1 MKDLINKYRFTVKPI
16 SLENSNSVELA
27 RSIQVHPLTYQ
38 ELPYDPEYS
47 NYAGRLTL
55 EKLSNVSSE
64 EMYWKGRQEIIFR
77 HTGEHPFEISGPD
90 SLKLLQKIFPR
101 DVSKISKGRCSYQ
114 FACYHD
120 GGMITDGVLLKI
132 DEDKYWFAQADGD
145 LFSWYKAHSN
155 NMDVEIKDPEVWVSQ
170 IQGPL
175 SMKLLEN
182 IADRFSEN
190 DWKYFDWKELQIL
203 DQKVIVSRS
212 GFTNELGWE
221 IYFRP
226 ENETEKI
233 GDYILEEGKKLGMIL
248 VATPG
253 FRCRRIEAGLL
264 SAGQD
269 FSKKTNPFSVG
280 LGRFINFD
288 KGNFIGKEA
297 LMTSDKKCKTW
308 GIRVVEGTA
317 IKGESIKINK
327 KNIGKITSSTWSA
340 YQICGVGIVHL
351 DNNENGPGDIVDVKC
366 TDGKVHKG
374 EICKLPMYDAKGE
387 IVRGINR
394 NIPKEPNP
402 WHGIKITN

>member
-1 MKDLINKYRFTVKPI
+1 MNDLINKYRFTVKPV
-16 SLENSNSVELA
+16 SLENSNSLELA

-55 EKLSNVSSE
+55 EKLSNVSPE
-64 EMYWKGRQEIIFR
+64 EMYWKARREIIFR

-90 SLKLLQKIFPR
+90 ALKFLQKIFPR
-101 DVSKISKGRCSYQ
+101 DISKIAVGRCSYQ

-120 GGMITDGVLLKI
+120 GGMITDGILLRI
-132 DEDKYWFAQADGD
+132 DKDKYWFAQADGD
-145 LFSWYKAHSN
+145 LFSWYKAHSKN
-155 NMDVEIKDPEVWVSQ
+155 FNVEIHDPNVWVSQ
-170 IQGPL
+170 VQGPL

-182 IADRFSEN
+182 LSNGFSEN

-233 GDYILEEGKKLGMIL
+233 GDYILEQGKKLGMIL

-269 FSKKTNPFSVG
+269 FSKNTNPFSVG

-288 KGNFIGKEA
+288 KENFIGKEA
-297 LMTSDKKCKTW
+297 LMSSEKKCKTW
-308 GIRVVEGTA
+308 GIRVMSGTA
-317 IKGESIKINK
+317 IKGESIKLNEEE
-327 KNIGKITSSTWSA
+327 IGKITSSTWSP
-340 YQICGVGIVHL
+340 YQVCGVGIVHL
-351 DNNENGPGDIVDVKC
+351 NNNENGPGDIVDVKC
-366 TDGKVHKG
+366 TDGKLHKG
-374 EICKLPMYDAKGE
+374 QICKLPMYDEQGE
-387 IVRGINR
+387 IVRGIDR
-394 NIPKEPNP
+394 NIPHEPKP
-402 WHGIKITN
+402 WPGI

>member
-1 MKDLINKYRFTVKPI
+1 MNDLINKYRFTVKPV
-16 SLENSNSVELA
+16 SLENSNSLELA

-55 EKLSNVSSE
+55 EKLSNLSPE
-64 EMYWKGRQEIIFR
+64 EMYWKARREIIFR

-90 SLKLLQKIFPR
+90 ALEFLQKIFPR
-101 DVSKISKGRCSYQ
+101 DVSKIAVGRCSYQ

-120 GGMITDGVLLKI
+120 GGMITDGVLLRIEK
-132 DEDKYWFAQADGD
+132 DKYWFAQADGD
-145 LFSWYKAHSN
+145 LFSWYKAHSKN
-155 NMDVEIKDPEVWVSQ
+155 LDVEISDPDVWVSQ
-170 IQGPL
+170 VQGPL

-182 IADRFSEN
+182 LSNGFSEN
-190 DWKYFDWKELQIL
+190 DWKYFDWKELNIL

-226 ENETEKI
+226 ENKTEKI
-233 GDYILEEGKKLGMIL
+233 GDYILEQGKKLGMVL

-280 LGRFINFD
+280 LGRFVNFNKED
-288 KGNFIGKEA
+288 FIGKEA
-297 LMTSDKKCKTW
+297 LLSSDKKCKTW
-308 GIRVVEGTA
+308 GIRVMAGTA
-317 IKGESIKINK
+317 IKGESIKLNGEE
-327 KNIGKITSSTWSA
+327 IGKITSSTWSP
-340 YQICGVGIVHL
+340 YQVCGVGIVHL
-351 DNNENGPGDIVDVKC
+351 NNNENGPGDIVDVKC
-366 TDGKVHKG
+366 TDGKLHKG
-374 EICKLPMYDAKGE
+374 QICKLPMYDEQGK
-387 IVRGINR
+387 IVRGLDR
-394 NIPKEPNP
+394 NIPNEPNP
-402 WHGIKITN
+402 WPGI

>member
-1 MKDLINKYRFTVKPI
+1 
-16 SLENSNSVELA
+16 
-27 RSIQVHPLTYQ
+27 
-38 ELPYDPEYS
+38 
-47 NYAGRLTL
+47 
-55 EKLSNVSSE
+55 
-64 EMYWKGRQEIIFR
+64 
-77 HTGEHPFEISGPD
+77 
-90 SLKLLQKIFPR
+90 
-101 DVSKISKGRCSYQ
+101 
-114 FACYHD
+114 
-120 GGMITDGVLLKI
+120 MITDGVLLKI
-132 DEDKYWFAQADGD
+132 EEDKYWFAQADGD
-145 LFSWYKAHSN
+145 LFSWYKAHSK
-155 NMDVEIKDPEVWVSQ
+155 NMNVEIKDPDVWVRQ

-182 IADRFSEN
+182 IADGFSEN

-269 FSKKTNPFSVG
+269 FTKKTNPFSVG

-288 KGNFIGKEA
+288 KEDFIGKEA

-317 IKGESIKINK
+317 IKGESIKINEK
-327 KNIGKITSSTWSA
+327 IIGKITSSTWSP

-351 DNNENGPGDIVDVKC
+351 DNDKNGPGDVVEVKC

-387 IVRGINR
+387 IVRGLNR
-394 NIPKEPNP
+394 NIPKAPNP
-402 WHGIKITN
+402 WPGIKTTN

>member
-1 MKDLINKYRFTVKPI
+1 MNDLINKYRFTVKPV
-16 SLENSNSVELA
+16 SLENSNSLELA

-55 EKLSNVSSE
+55 EKLSNISSE
-64 EMYWKGRQEIIFR
+64 EMYWKARREIIFR

-90 SLKLLQKIFPR
+90 ALKFLQKIFPR
-101 DVSKISKGRCSYQ
+101 DISKIAVGRCSYQ

-120 GGMITDGVLLKI
+120 GGMITDGILLRI
-132 DEDKYWFAQADGD
+132 DKDKYWFAQADGD
-145 LFSWYKAHSN
+145 LFSWYKAHSKN
-155 NMDVEIKDPEVWVSQ
+155 FNVEIDDPNVWVSQ
-170 IQGPL
+170 VQGPL

-182 IADRFSEN
+182 LSNGFSEN

-233 GDYILEEGKKLGMIL
+233 GDYILEQGKKLGMIL

-269 FSKKTNPFSVG
+269 FSKNTNPFSVG

-288 KGNFIGKEA
+288 KENFIGKEA
-297 LMTSDKKCKTW
+297 LMSSEKKCKTW
-308 GIRVVEGTA
+308 GIRVMSGTA
-317 IKGESIKINK
+317 IKGESIKLNEEE
-327 KNIGKITSSTWSA
+327 IGKITSSTWSP
-340 YQICGVGIVHL
+340 YQVCGVGIVHL
-351 DNNENGPGDIVDVKC
+351 NNNENGPGDIVDVKC
-366 TDGKVHKG
+366 TDGKLHKG
-374 EICKLPMYDAKGE
+374 QICKLPMYDENGE
-387 IVRGINR
+387 IVRGIDR
-394 NIPKEPNP
+394 NIPHEPKP
-402 WHGIKITN
+402 WPGI

>member
-1 MKDLINKYRFTVKPI
+1 MKSLIDKYRFTVKPV

-55 EKLSNVSSE
+55 EKLSNVSPD

-90 SLKLLQKIFPR
+90 ALKLLQKIFPR
-101 DVSKISKGRCSYQ
+101 DISKISKGRCSYQ

-132 DEDKYWFAQADGD
+132 DENKYWFAQADGD
-145 LFSWYKAHSN
+145 LFSWYKAYSKN
-155 NMDVEIKDPEVWVSQ
+155 LDVEIKDPEVWVSQ
-170 IQGPL
+170 VQGPL

-182 IADRFSEN
+182 IAEGFSEN
-190 DWKYFDWKELQIL
+190 DWKYFDWRELQIL

-226 ENETEKI
+226 ENNVEKL
-233 GDYILEEGKKLGMIL
+233 GDLILNEGTKMGMIL
-248 VATPG
+248 TATPS
-253 FRCRRIEAGLL
+253 FRGRRIEAGLL

-269 FSKKTNPFSVG
+269 FTNNTNPFSVG
-280 LGRFINFD
+280 LGRFID
-288 KGNFIGKEA
+288 LEKDDFIGKKA
-297 LMTSDKKCKTW
+297 LINADKSCRSW
-308 GIRVVEGTA
+308 GIRIVDGIA
-317 IKGESIKINK
+317 KKGRTLKING
-327 KNIGKITSSTWSA
+327 NHIGSITSSTWSP
-340 YQICGVGIVHL
+340 YQVCGVGIVLL
-351 DNNENGPGDIVDVKC
+351 DKSEIGPGTVVDVEC
-366 TDGKVHKG
+366 TDEKIHKA
-374 EICKLPMYDAKGE
+374 ELCKLPMYDPKGE
-387 IVRGINR
+387 IVRGINKK
-394 NIPKEPNP
+394 IPTKPEP
-402 WHGIKITN
+402 WIGIKS

>member
-1 MKDLINKYRFTVKPI
+1 MKDLINKYRFTVKPV
-16 SLENSNSVELA
+16 SLEKSNSLELA

-47 NYAGRLTL
+47 YYAGRLTL
-55 EKLSNVSSE
+55 EKLSNVSPE
-64 EMYWKGRQEIIFR
+64 EMYWKARREIIFR
-77 HTGEHPFEISGPD
+77 HTGEHPFEISGKD
-90 SLKLLQKIFPR
+90 SLKLLQNIFPR
-101 DVSKISKGRCSYQ
+101 DISKLSKGRCSYQ

-120 GGMITDGVLLKI
+120 GGIITDGILLKI
-132 DEDKYWFAQADGD
+132 DENKYWFAQADGD
-145 LFSWYKAHSN
+145 LFSWYKAHSK
-155 NMDVEIKDPEVWVSQ
+155 NMDVEISDPDVWVSQ
-170 IQGPL
+170 VQGPL

-182 IADRFSEN
+182 LSDGFNEN
-190 DWKYFDWKELQIL
+190 DWKYFDWKELKIL

-226 ENETEKI
+226 ENETEKL

-280 LGRFINFD
+280 LGRFVNFD
-288 KGNFIGKEA
+288 KEDFVGKEA
-297 LMTSDKKCKTW
+297 LLSSDKRCKTW
-308 GIRVVEGTA
+308 GIRVMDGTA
-317 IKGESIKINK
+317 IKGEGIKINEK
-327 KNIGKITSSTWSA
+327 IIGTITSSTWSP

-351 DNNENGPGDIVDVKC
+351 DNNDNGPGDIVDVKC

-374 EICKLPMYDAKGE
+374 EICKLPMYDEKGE
-387 IVRGINR
+387 IVRGIDK
-394 NIPKEPNP
+394 NIPKEPSP
-402 WHGIKITN
+402 WTGIKS

>member
-1 MKDLINKYRFTVKPI
+1 MKDLINKYRFTVKPV
-16 SLENSNSVELA
+16 SLEKSNSLELA

-47 NYAGRLTL
+47 YYAGRLTL
-55 EKLSNVSSE
+55 EKLSNVSPE
-64 EMYWKGRQEIIFR
+64 EMYWKARREIIFR
-77 HTGEHPFEISGPD
+77 HTGEHPFEISGKD
-90 SLKLLQKIFPR
+90 SLKLLQNIFPR
-101 DVSKISKGRCSYQ
+101 DISKLSKGRCSYQ

-120 GGMITDGVLLKI
+120 GGIITDGILLKI
-132 DEDKYWFAQADGD
+132 DENKYWFAQADGD
-145 LFSWYKAHSN
+145 LFSWYKAHSK
-155 NMDVEIKDPEVWVSQ
+155 NMDVEISDPDVWVSQ
-170 IQGPL
+170 VQGPL

-182 IADRFSEN
+182 LSDGFNEN
-190 DWKYFDWKELQIL
+190 DWKYFDWKELKIL

-226 ENETEKI
+226 ENETEKL

-280 LGRFINFD
+280 LGRFVNFD
-288 KGNFIGKEA
+288 KEDFVGKEA
-297 LMTSDKKCKTW
+297 LLSSDKRCRTW
-308 GIRVVEGTA
+308 GIRVMDGTA
-317 IKGESIKINK
+317 IKGESIKINEK
-327 KNIGKITSSTWSA
+327 KIGTITSSTWSP

-351 DNNENGPGDIVDVKC
+351 DNNDNGPGDIVDVKC

-374 EICKLPMYDAKGE
+374 EICKLPMYDEKGE
-387 IVRGINR
+387 IVRGIDK
-394 NIPKEPNP
+394 NIPKKPSP
-402 WHGIKITN
+402 WTGIKS

>member
-1 MKDLINKYRFTVKPI
+1 MNDLINKYRFTVKPV
-16 SLENSNSVELA
+16 SLENSNSLELA

-55 EKLSNVSSE
+55 EKLSNVSPE
-64 EMYWKGRQEIIFR
+64 EMYWKARREIIFR

-90 SLKLLQKIFPR
+90 ALKFLQKIFPR
-101 DVSKISKGRCSYQ
+101 DISKIAVGRCSYQ

-120 GGMITDGVLLKI
+120 GGMITDGILLRI
-132 DEDKYWFAQADGD
+132 DKDKYWFAQADGD
-145 LFSWYKAHSN
+145 LFSWYKAHSKN
-155 NMDVEIKDPEVWVSQ
+155 FNVEIDEPNVWVSQ
-170 IQGPL
+170 VQGPL

-182 IADRFSEN
+182 LSNGFSEN

-233 GDYILEEGKKLGMIL
+233 GDYILEQGKKLGMIL

-269 FSKKTNPFSVG
+269 FSKNTNPFSVG

-288 KGNFIGKEA
+288 KENFIGKEA
-297 LMTSDKKCKTW
+297 LMSSEKKCKTW
-308 GIRVVEGTA
+308 GIRVVSGTA
-317 IKGESIKINK
+317 IKGESIKLNEEE
-327 KNIGKITSSTWSA
+327 IGKITSSTWSP
-340 YQICGVGIVHL
+340 YQVCGVGIVHL
-351 DNNENGPGDIVDVKC
+351 NNNENGPGDIVDVKC
-366 TDGKVHKG
+366 TDGKLHKG
-374 EICKLPMYDAKGE
+374 QICKLPMYDEQGE
-387 IVRGINR
+387 IVRGIDR
-394 NIPKEPNP
+394 NIPHEPKP
-402 WHGIKITN
+402 WPGI

>member
-1 MKDLINKYRFTVKPI
+1 MNDLINKYRFTVKPV
-16 SLENSNSVELA
+16 SHENSNSLELA

-55 EKLSNVSSE
+55 EKLSNVSPE
-64 EMYWKGRQEIIFR
+64 EMYWKARREIIFR

-90 SLKLLQKIFPR
+90 ALKFLQKIFPR
-101 DVSKISKGRCSYQ
+101 DISKIAVGRCSYQ

-120 GGMITDGVLLKI
+120 GGMITDGILLRI
-132 DEDKYWFAQADGD
+132 DKDKYWFAQADGD
-145 LFSWYKAHSN
+145 LFSWYKAHSKN
-155 NMDVEIKDPEVWVSQ
+155 FNVEIDDPNVWVSQ
-170 IQGPL
+170 VQGPL

-182 IADRFSEN
+182 LSNGFSEN

-233 GDYILEEGKKLGMIL
+233 GDYILEQGKKLGMIL

-269 FSKKTNPFSVG
+269 FSKNTNPFSVG

-297 LMTSDKKCKTW
+297 LMSSEKKCKTW
-308 GIRVVEGTA
+308 GIRVMSGTA
-317 IKGESIKINK
+317 IKGESIKLNEEE
-327 KNIGKITSSTWSA
+327 IGKITSSTWSP
-340 YQICGVGIVHL
+340 YQVCGVGIVHL
-351 DNNENGPGDIVDVKC
+351 NNNENGPGDIVDVKC
-366 TDGKVHKG
+366 TDGKLHKG
-374 EICKLPMYDAKGE
+374 QICKLPMYDEQGE
-387 IVRGINR
+387 IVRGIDR
-394 NIPKEPNP
+394 NIPHEPKP
-402 WHGIKITN
+402 WPGI

>member
-1 MKDLINKYRFTVKPI
+1 MNDLINKYRFTVKPV
-16 SLENSNSVELA
+16 SHENSNSLELA

-55 EKLSNVSSE
+55 EKLSNVSPE
-64 EMYWKGRQEIIFR
+64 EMYWKARREIIFR

-90 SLKLLQKIFPR
+90 SLKFLQKIFPR
-101 DVSKISKGRCSYQ
+101 DISKIAVGRCSYQ

-120 GGMITDGVLLKI
+120 GGMITDGILLRI
-132 DEDKYWFAQADGD
+132 DRDKYWFAQADGD
-145 LFSWYKAHSN
+145 LFSWYKAHSKN
-155 NMDVEIKDPEVWVSQ
+155 LNVEINDPNVWVSQ
-170 IQGPL
+170 VQGPL

-182 IADRFSEN
+182 LSNGFSEN

-233 GDYILEEGKKLGMIL
+233 GDYILEQGKKLGMIL

-269 FSKKTNPFSVG
+269 FSKNTNPFSVG
-280 LGRFINFD
+280 LGKFINFD
-288 KGNFIGKEA
+288 KENFIGKEA
-297 LMTSDKKCKTW
+297 LMSSEKKCKTW
-308 GIRVVEGTA
+308 GIRVVSGTA
-317 IKGESIKINK
+317 IKGESIKYNEK
-327 KNIGKITSSTWSA
+327 EIGKITSSTWSP
-340 YQICGVGIVHL
+340 YQVCGVGIVHL
-351 DNNENGPGDIVDVKC
+351 NNNENGPGDIVYVKC
-366 TDGKVHKG
+366 TDGKLHKG
-374 EICKLPMYDAKGE
+374 QICKLPMYDEKGE
-387 IVRGINR
+387 IVRGIDR
-394 NIPKEPNP
+394 NIPNEPKP
-402 WHGIKITN
+402 WIGV

>member
-1 MKDLINKYRFTVKPI
+1 MKDLINKYRFTIKPV
-16 SLENSNSVELA
+16 SLENSNSLELA

-47 NYAGRLTL
+47 YYAGRLTL
-55 EKLSNVSSE
+55 EKLSNVSPE
-64 EMYWKGRQEIIFR
+64 EMYWKARREIIFR
-77 HTGEHPFEISGPD
+77 HTGEHPFEISGKD
-90 SLKLLQKIFPR
+90 SLKLLQNIFPR
-101 DVSKISKGRCSYQ
+101 DISKLSKGRCSYQ

-120 GGMITDGVLLKI
+120 GGIITDGILLKI
-132 DEDKYWFAQADGD
+132 DENKYWFAQADGD
-145 LFSWYKAHSN
+145 LFSWYKAHSK
-155 NMDVEIKDPEVWVSQ
+155 NMDVEISDPDVWVSQ
-170 IQGPL
+170 VQGPL

-182 IADRFSEN
+182 LSDGFNEN
-190 DWKYFDWKELQIL
+190 DWKYFDWKELKIL

-226 ENETEKI
+226 ENETEKL

-280 LGRFINFD
+280 LGRFVNFD
-288 KGNFIGKEA
+288 KEDFVGKEA
-297 LMTSDKKCKTW
+297 LLSSDKRCRTW
-308 GIRVVEGTA
+308 GIRVMDGTA
-317 IKGESIKINK
+317 IKGESIKINEK
-327 KNIGKITSSTWSA
+327 KIGTITSSTWSP

-351 DNNENGPGDIVDVKC
+351 DNNDNGPGDIVDVKC

-374 EICKLPMYDAKGE
+374 EICKLPMYDEKGE
-387 IVRGINR
+387 IVRGIDK
-394 NIPKEPNP
+394 NIPKEPSP
-402 WHGIKITN
+402 WTGIKS

>member
-1 MKDLINKYRFTVKPI
+1 MNDLINKYRFTVKPV
-16 SLENSNSVELA
+16 SLDNSNPLELA

-55 EKLSNVSSE
+55 EKLSNVSPE
-64 EMYWKGRQEIIFR
+64 EMYWKARREIIFR

-90 SLKLLQKIFPR
+90 ALKFLQKIFPR
-101 DVSKISKGRCSYQ
+101 DISKIAVGRCSYQ

-120 GGMITDGVLLKI
+120 GGMITDGILLRI
-132 DEDKYWFAQADGD
+132 DKDKFWFAQADGD
-145 LFSWYKAHSN
+145 LFSWYKAHSKN
-155 NMDVEIKDPEVWVSQ
+155 LNVEINDPNVWISQ
-170 IQGPL
+170 VQGPL

-182 IADRFSEN
+182 LSNGFSEN

-203 DQKVIVSRS
+203 DQRVIVSRS

-233 GDYILEEGKKLGMIL
+233 GDYILEQGKKLGMIL

-269 FSKKTNPFSVG
+269 FSKNTNPFSVG

-288 KGNFIGKEA
+288 KENFIGKEA
-297 LMTSDKKCKTW
+297 LMSSDKKCKTW
-308 GIRVVEGTA
+308 GIRIVSGTA
-317 IKGESIKINK
+317 IKGESIKFNEK
-327 KNIGKITSSTWSA
+327 EIGKITSSTWSP
-340 YQICGVGIVHL
+340 YQVCGVGIVHL
-351 DNNENGPGDIVDVKC
+351 NNNENGPGDIVDVKC
-366 TDGKVHKG
+366 TDGKLHKG
-374 EICKLPMYDAKGE
+374 QICKLPMYDEQGE
-387 IVRGINR
+387 IVRGIDR
-394 NIPKEPNP
+394 NIPHKPKP
-402 WHGIKITN
+402 WPGI